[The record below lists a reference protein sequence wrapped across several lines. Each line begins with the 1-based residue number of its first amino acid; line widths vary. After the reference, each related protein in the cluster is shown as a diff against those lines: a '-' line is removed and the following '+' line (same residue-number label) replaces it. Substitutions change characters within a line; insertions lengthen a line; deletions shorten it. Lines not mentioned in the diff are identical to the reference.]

1 MTKNNRGMD
10 SPDSHGF
17 AGLAGL
23 VLKDKNKRDNSTQQ
37 IFYTEKVKEIEKVK
51 DPISDAQI
59 RSGLILKDKNKRD
72 NSTSQIFLYRKG

>member
-1 MTKNNRGMD
+1 MTKNNGGMD

-37 IFYTEKVKEIEKVK
+37 IFYTEKV
-51 DPISDAQI
+51 
-59 RSGLILKDKNKRD
+59 GNC
-72 NSTSQIFLYRKG
+72 KG